1 MRNRL
6 YKSLSLHKSRDERK
20 QKYFPV
26 QSLVKVESSGMANR
40 CGAAISTLDIIRV
53 RSRAVAADALIGLRD
68 RSVAFASSRPT
79 AAIGARMKFLSS
91 LFLSRSPPRARGSC
105 IRRGRRSS
113 FESGAAIVSCICRAS
128 SRERGSVELWRL
140 ASCAV
145 DRYTRV
151 YSALFSLF
159 LSLSFFSLSFPRDEP
174 HVKWEWK
181 RRCTQ
186 PARQRHESSTTPA
199 SRASRG
205 PRSATRLPFPSHSV
219 LRARTLVLQSALFLV
234 SLSLSFPPREQPSYP
249 ARAPPTQRACRAYLD
264 LGTNECMCS
273 TLDGVLSK

>member
-1 MRNRL
+1 MRNQL

-40 CGAAISTLDIIRV
+40 CGTAVSTLDIIRV
-53 RSRAVAADALIGLRD
+53 RSRAVAADALIGPRD
-68 RSVAFASSRPT
+68 RLVALASSRPT
-79 AAIGARMKFLSS
+79 AAIGARMKFLSFS

-113 FESGAAIVSCICRAS
+113 SESGAAIVSWICRAS

-151 YSALFSLF
+151 YSALFSFF

-174 HVKWEWK
+174 HVK
-181 RRCTQ
+181 
-186 PARQRHESSTTPA
+186 
-199 SRASRG
+199 
-205 PRSATRLPFPSHSV
+205 
-219 LRARTLVLQSALFLV
+219 
-234 SLSLSFPPREQPSYP
+234 
-249 ARAPPTQRACRAYLD
+249 
-264 LGTNECMCS
+264 
-273 TLDGVLSK
+273 